1 MTKPF
6 VSSAAILFSVIG
18 AQAPATI
25 DGWMHRPRFSASC
38 ISVRSKNGGGG
49 GRGDA
54 RQQKVSLSAHGD
66 GNDDDHRK
74 INDGTHLPG
83 GEDHE
88 SEDDSILPLFAED
101 GEKQHQLFHLD
112 LSRLEAIYDMDLEL
126 FNGEDK
132 SDSKSHRLLS
142 GERVI
147 LGDWMSWD
155 EGKCLGDFC
164 GDEFDVSALFSP
176 MCSA

>member
-112 LSRLEAIYDMDLEL
+112 LSRLEAIYDMELEL

-132 SDSKSHRLLS
+132 SDSNSHRLLS